1 MSEREK
7 TQAVIVGGHAFEPAT
22 LERIKV
28 VMEKITQE
36 IKKIEG
42 GYLSIA
48 GDVAYLYDS
57 QAWKYSGHKNIY
69 DLCYAKY
76 GMSRGTVQNLRTIY
90 ENYGD
95 GNYQLSDSI
104 RDKKITDLLKEIKN
118 LKKLG
123 AEVAAAELE
132 QKEHLS
138 QDGGSDPDGEQPK
151 KEKRKQLMKIEI
163 TTETPDWSK
172 EELAGEL
179 VKRMGDLAIGSDFT
193 FQLIITG

>member
-1 MSEREK
+1 MSEKEK
-7 TQAVIVGGHAFEPAT
+7 TRAVIVGGHAFEPDE
-22 LERIKV
+22 LERIKET
-28 VMEKITQE
+28 MERVSKTIS
-36 IKKIEG
+36 KIEG

-57 QAWKYSGHKNIY
+57 QAWKCSGHKNIY
-69 DLCYAKY
+69 DLCFEKY

-95 GNYQLSDSI
+95 GNYHLSESI
-104 RDKKITDLLKEIKN
+104 RDKKITDLLKEVKD

-123 AEVAAAELE
+123 AQVAAAELE
-132 QKEHLS
+132 QKERVT
-138 QDGGSDPDGEQPK
+138 QETGADPETPK
-151 KEKRKQLMKIEI
+151 KEKRKQLMKIEV
-163 TTETPDWSK
+163 TTESSDWSK

-179 VKRMGDLAIGSDFT
+179 VKRMGDLEIGTDFT